1 MTTKYSQMKTPENT
15 LKSYRTAWWIGVP
28 VWVISS
34 IATITIVISYF
45 TGDNLF
51 QRMLF
56 DIASI
61 LNTHDIHTM
70 GIYSVLLVLLTYIY
84 LLLWFIFATGW
95 WFRNRNSV
103 QISSFDKIR
112 WAGVLLVLIIRP
124 ILMALT
130 S

>member
-1 MTTKYSQMKTPENT
+1 MKTANTT
-15 LKSYRTAWWIGVP
+15 LKAYRIAWWIGVP
-28 VWVISS
+28 LWVISS
-34 IATITIVISYF
+34 VATITIVISYLTNDDWF
-45 TGDNLF
+45 YKILYC
-51 QRMLF
+51 L
-56 DIASI
+56 ASI

-84 LLLWFIFATGW
+84 LLLWFTFATGW

>member
-1 MTTKYSQMKTPENT
+1 MKTANTT
-15 LKSYRTAWWIGVP
+15 LKAYRIAWWIGVP
-28 VWVISS
+28 LWVISS
-34 IATITIVISYF
+34 VATITIVISYLTNDDWF
-45 TGDNLF
+45 YKILYC
-51 QRMLF
+51 L
-56 DIASI
+56 ASI